1 MGLHQRYAR
10 LLKTFPER
18 SEAASA
24 PAVPLFIAGRKERED
39 EIRKQLS
46 LLFEGM
52 MKAMYKTEGAQLS
65 IDILSTPQV
74 REFIDSHSSVLD
86 SSFEKVDMSDAMR
99 RKLQRSDWI
108 FSGMKTFHE
117 LNEAFPSLIDENGD
131 RKSFERF
138 LNDVRSID
146 RTYNSNYLRAEYNFV
161 SASAEMAAK
170 WEGFMQDGDRYNLQY
185 RTQKDDKVRPE
196 HAALDGVTLPPS
208 DPFWAEF
215 YPPNGWNCRCTVV
228 QVRKSKY
235 PATPHE
241 EAMRLGDEALQRDS
255 KGIFRFNPGIE
266 QSTVPAYNPY
276 TIRRCRDCDIAKGK
290 SQFARMTPPDNT
302 ACEACRWLHKCLL
315 HDSKTKKGNKIPPAD
330 RDKVLAMPFEDQF
343 TIEYNGAKGNVFQ
356 HILHCTANDD
366 NKFVMEVA
374 KAFADLDGD
383 CWINPVIRDTTP
395 GRTGYYYDLPSDSK
409 CNPDL
414 KTRGYGYVDVKSPR
428 EPHNW
433 GRNAVHASDK
443 QHSCACLTNHRAS
456 VSEEEILHRN
466 KLIWK
471 DPNYHHDH
479 IFWFI
484 DGILRKYK
492 RP

>member
-10 LLKTFPER
+10 LLKSFPER
-18 SEAASA
+18 REAVSA
-24 PAVPLFIAGRKERED
+24 PAVPVFIAGRKERED

-65 IDILSTPQV
+65 IDILSTPLV

-86 SSFEKVDMSDAMR
+86 SSFEKVEMSDAMR
-99 RKLQRSDWI
+99 KRLQRSDWI

-208 DPFWAEF
+208 DPFWEEF

-235 PATPHE
+235 PATDHD
-241 EAMRLGDEALQRDS
+241 EAVKRGNEALQKDS

-290 SQFARMTPPDNT
+290 SKLARITPPDNQVC
-302 ACEACRWLHKCLL
+302 AACRWLHECRFK
-315 HDSKTKKGNKIPPAD
+315 DNSNKKGPGIPPEKKD
-330 RDKVLAMPFEDQF
+330 EILSLPRDEQF
-343 TIEYNGAKGNVFQ
+343 TVEYQGKEGRVHQ
-356 HILHCTANDD
+356 HLLVCEAAEDRI
-366 NKFVMEVA
+366 FVLDAA
-374 KAFADLDGD
+374 KAFADMEGD
-383 CWINPVIRDTTP
+383 IWINPEIRKDSP
-395 GRTGYYYDLPSDSK
+395 MRLKYYYDLPEDSR

-414 KTRGYGYVDVKSPR
+414 KSELYGYIDVKSPKSI
-428 EPHNW
+428 EKM
-433 GRNAVHASDK
+433 GRNAI
-443 QHSCACLTNHRAS
+443 NAS
-456 VSEEEILHRN
+456 VHQNSCVCFTDHRIDIDMEIVHRRTN
-466 KLIWK
+466 LLLR
-471 DPNYHHDH
+471 DPNYRHDY
-479 IFWFI
+479 IFWLI
-484 DGILRKYK
+484 GGKLYKYK

>member
-1 MGLHQRYAR
+1 MGLHERYAR
-10 LLKTFPER
+10 LLKG
-18 SEAASA
+18 A
-24 PAVPLFIAGRKERED
+24 PVVFMAGRKEREN

-46 LLFEGM
+46 VLFDGM
-52 MKAMYKTEGAQLS
+52 MKAVYKSEGAELS
-65 IDILSTPQV
+65 IDILAAPQV
-74 REFIDSHSSVLD
+74 REFIDAHAGVLD
-86 SSFEKVDMSDAMR
+86 SSFERTSMSDAMR
-99 RKLQRSDWI
+99 RRLQRSDFI

-117 LNEAFPSLIDENGD
+117 LNEAFPSMLDENGE

-146 RTYNSNYLRAEYNFV
+146 QTYNESYLRAEHNFV

-170 WEGFMQDGDRYNLQY
+170 WEEFEQDGDRYNLQY

-208 DPFWAEF
+208 DSFWTEF

-235 PATPHE
+235 PTTDH
-241 EAMRLGDEALQRDS
+241 DEALTLGDVALQKDS
-255 KGIFRFNPGIE
+255 KGIFRFNPGLE
-266 QSTVPAYNPY
+266 KKTVPDYNPY
-276 TIRRCRDCDIAKGK
+276 TISKCRNCDVAKGK
-290 SQFARMTPPDNT
+290 VNLARETPDDNEVC
-302 ACEACRWLHKCLL
+302 AACRWVRKCELR
-315 HDSKTKKGNKIPPAD
+315 DSITKKGNKIPPED
-330 RDKVLAMPFEDQF
+330 RDKVLAMPFDDQF
-343 TIEYNGAKGNVFQ
+343 TLEYEGAKGKVYQ
-356 HILHCTANDD
+356 HLLHCTANDD
-366 NKFVMEVA
+366 SQFVMDVA

-395 GRTGYYYDLPSDSK
+395 GRPGYYYDLPADSK

-414 KTRGYGYVDVKSPR
+414 KTKDYGYVDVKSPK

-443 QHSCACLTNHRAS
+443 QHSCACLTNHRTP
-456 VSEEEILHRN
+456 VSEEEILQRN

-484 DGILRKYK
+484 DGKLRKYK